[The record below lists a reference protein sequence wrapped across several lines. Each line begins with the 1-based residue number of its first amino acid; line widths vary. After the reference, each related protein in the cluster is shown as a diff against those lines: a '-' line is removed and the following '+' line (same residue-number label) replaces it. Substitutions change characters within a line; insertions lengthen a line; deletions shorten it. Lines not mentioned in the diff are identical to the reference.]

1 MKDNIKAKIKMTLKV
16 ILVICLLIYFNT
28 SSLLAEDI
36 TEGANWASDA
46 MARWQ
51 DYGILNGTSYG
62 VLAPGEE
69 LTKVEAITILNRINN
84 VDIESNKDESKFK
97 DVETFRWYYNEI
109 EKAVAT
115 GLISGDSEGNIN
127 PKDLLTREI
136 AFNMVAKLFD
146 ISYQGSD
153 ARSYLAESVP
163 YDYEEIGLW
172 CSSSVAGLI
181 ELGYIDGY
189 LDGSIKPKKNITR
202 GEFIT
207 LLDNIVDVMIM
218 EKGEYDL
225 YDIDGNIVINST
237 DVFLDNVSNDAT
249 LYLMA
254 GSNEE
259 VVYDDENSEA
269 LVINCGMVRS
279 NIDYA
284 KYMADDNDML
294 RKKLVELK
302 VLSNMPTA
310 EDLTGEILRT
320 YGARVR
326 GTDKWNDII
335 LKVSKEEEIDPV
347 FVKVIMAIESAG
359 EAGTKSKQN
368 TNGTYDY
375 GLMQVNSSWSSS
387 FDLNRMLTDNE
398 YAIRC
403 GIKVIKR
410 KIEAS
415 ERSGK
420 GGTVFD
426 VAWRYNGYNNQGH
439 RYAEK
444 FAAIYENLS
453 GMSSEQPVRVVFG
466 EDYNAYDIDKLDSN
480 NLFNDNK
487 EKEKENKEVKEE
499 TKEAKE
505 TKTETKT
512 NEETNENK
520 SNNIDVIEDESNE
533 VISSASESSKIDLD
547 AEATN

>member
-172 CSSSVAGLI
+172 CSNSVAGLL

-259 VVYDDENSEA
+259 VVYDDENSKA

-466 EDYNAYDIDKLDSN
+466 EDNNAYDIDKLDSN

-487 EKEKENKEVKEE
+487 EKDKDNKEVKEE
-499 TKEAKE
+499 AKE
-505 TKTETKT
+505 TKTNEET

-547 AEATN
+547 AEATK